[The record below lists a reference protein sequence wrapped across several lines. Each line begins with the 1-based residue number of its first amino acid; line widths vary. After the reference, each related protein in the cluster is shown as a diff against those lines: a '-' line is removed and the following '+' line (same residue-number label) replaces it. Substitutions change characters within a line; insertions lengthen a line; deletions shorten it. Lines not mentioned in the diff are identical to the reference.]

1 MLTTKKEY
9 EVANSMVGL
18 QIFPLFNNVQN
29 RNSNIRK
36 QIHHSHNQ
44 CQFLRIYF
52 VTHDEIRI
60 EKSEK
65 KMLKPKRV
73 YELKFS
79 HILLLLSVY
88 W

>member
-1 MLTTKKEY
+1 
-9 EVANSMVGL
+9 MVGL
-18 QIFPLFNNVQN
+18 QIFPLFNNV
-29 RNSNIRK
+29 
-36 QIHHSHNQ
+36 HHTSKTVTATSESKSITPNNQ

-79 HILLLLSVY
+79 RILLLLSVY